1 MPSNNLFRP
10 ILQYRPAAATD
21 TSSSSFVKACVCV
34 CVCVHLLTAGWMS
47 RDFQQILTKGF
58 SNELTILILDPH
70 EPFGIVVPL
79 MYLTYFPLLK
89 VTVEKDIT

>member
-10 ILQYRPAAATD
+10 ILQYGPAAATD
-21 TSSSSFVKACVCV
+21 TSSSSFVKAFD
-34 CVCVHLLTAGWMS
+34 LLTAGWMS

-58 SNELTILILDPH
+58 SNELAILILDPH